1 MVDEEVFGEW
11 VFKNYPSLLRVARR
25 LVGDSHRAEDLVQ
38 ETFKSAWSS
47 RRLFNQDR
55 EDGVWLRT
63 ILRRRAADYWRRI
76 KDLEKT
82 TAEFHEVSISDV
94 DPFRGELSEVVES
107 ALDALPKGMKEVFF
121 LVAVEELTHRE
132 AAVRLGVPIG
142 TVLSR
147 FSRAREKMREQ
158 LLNFN

>member
-1 MVDEEVFGEW
+1 MVDEKIFGEW
-11 VFKNYPSLLRVARR
+11 VSKNSPSLLRVARR

-47 RRLFNQDR
+47 RRLFDQDR

-63 ILRRRAADYWRRI
+63 ILRRRAADYWRSGGA
-76 KDLEKT
+76 LEKLA
-82 TAEFHEVSISDV
+82 AEFDDVYTSDP
-94 DPFRGELSEVVES
+94 DPFWGELSEVVES
-107 ALDALPKGMKEVFF
+107 ALDMLPKGMKEVFF

-132 AAVRLGVPIG
+132 ASVRLGVPMG

-147 FSRAREKMREQ
+147 FSRAREKMRTMLSEA
-158 LLNFN
+158 